1 MSYED
6 KVERFWQMVEDVQMD
21 CVQIALYL
29 GLIEIWK
36 RNDCPSILSV
46 KNEMLCDLLGTSIRP
61 LREARKQ
68 LVDKGL
74 FKFVDGRGRKQ
85 PQYML
90 DIIPMPDEL
99 DIPIMEPEVKPP
111 PKKKKPK
118 KKIPPQGDLFSDQK
132 KKAKKTAKPRKEYIS
147 PTLDEVKEIFR
158 KLGSTDQEAEAFF
171 YYYDSQDWYKANG
184 KNRIVRVD
192 SAINSWISN
201 RYKKHGTD
209 KTESDKRKERN
220 DEVAKDIINRYM

>member
-1 MSYED
+1 M
-6 KVERFWQMVEDVQMD
+6 
-21 CVQIALYL
+21 
-29 GLIEIWK
+29 
-36 RNDCPSILSV
+36 
-46 KNEMLCDLLGTSIRP
+46 
-61 LREARKQ
+61 REARKQ
-68 LVDKGL
+68 LIDKGL
-74 FKFVDGRGRKQ
+74 LKFVDGRGRKQ

-99 DIPIMEPEVKPP
+99 DIPIIEPEVKPP

-118 KKIPPQGDLFSDQK
+118 KIPPQGDLFSDQK
-132 KKAKKTAKPRKEYIS
+132 KTKKTSKPRKEYIS
-147 PTLDEVKEIFR
+147 PTLDEVKDIFR

-184 KNRIVRVD
+184 KNRIIRVD

-220 DEVAKDIINRYM
+220 DEVAEDIINRYK